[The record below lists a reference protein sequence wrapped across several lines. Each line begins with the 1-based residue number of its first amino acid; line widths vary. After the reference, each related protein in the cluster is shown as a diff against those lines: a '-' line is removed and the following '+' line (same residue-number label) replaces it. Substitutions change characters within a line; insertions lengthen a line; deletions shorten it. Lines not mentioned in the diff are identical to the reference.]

1 MNGHEFK
8 EKYNDIVDDIRKI
21 LIKQPFII
29 DEQNMIEI
37 LSLLGEIIKHKDKNQ
52 MNNQILQI
60 CLNQKVKNLLKKKEI
75 NKEKA

>member
-37 LSLLGEIIKHKDKNQ
+37 LPLLGEIIKRKDKNQ

-60 CLNQKVKNLLKKKEI
+60 CLN
-75 NKEKA
+75 